1 MLSNPEVS
9 HSCSN
14 PTKSKQ
20 TDIKQRAP
28 IPCVERRNRER
39 HTHHLRQPPGN
50 QKTQVHSK
58 HAMMMGSPL
67 WLLPV
72 VLTTTAS
79 RPYVGTWQ
87 LNDSYTAPPYDRR
100 LFSFVPGFHEG
111 HMQRDVKCRDDHSWR
126 WQWRPAGDAAPD

>member
-1 MLSNPEVS
+1 MRRTPQSRTPGRS
-9 HSCSN
+9 GS
-14 PTKSKQ
+14 PATKK
-20 TDIKQRAP
+20 
-28 IPCVERRNRER
+28 
-39 HTHHLRQPPGN
+39 
-50 QKTQVHSK
+50 VHSK

-111 HMQRDVKCRDDHSWR
+111 HMQRDVKCRDDNSWR
-126 WQWRPAGDAAPD
+126 WQWRPAGDAAPLSMMGAAELCATLGG